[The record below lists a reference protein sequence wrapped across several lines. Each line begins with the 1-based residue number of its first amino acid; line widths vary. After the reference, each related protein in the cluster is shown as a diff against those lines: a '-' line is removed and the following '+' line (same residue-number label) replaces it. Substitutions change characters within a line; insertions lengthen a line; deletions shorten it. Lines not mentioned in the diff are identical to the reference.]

1 MSAPVTWDGS
11 AYSAVEA
18 GSVSI
23 FCIVAPSVAWT
34 IESGPTQATTSATT
48 VVATTST
55 GITTGS
61 TIAGVGRYD
70 LAGGAFG
77 AQAIGQSLAAS
88 VRAKLQNLAYA
99 A

>member
-1 MSAPVTWDGS
+1 M
-11 AYSAVEA
+11 
-18 GSVSI
+18 
-23 FCIVAPSVAWT
+23 AWT

-70 LAGGAFG
+70 LAGGAV
-77 AQAIGQSLAAS
+77 I
-88 VRAKLQNLAYA
+88 KLSGGTDGTFMISSN
-99 A
+99 